1 MLLEGEASLHVDA
14 PPDVVY
20 ALVSDVTRTGE
31 WSPECY
37 RAKWLGGASGPAV
50 GARFRGWNRWR
61 LARWP
66 RTVEVL
72 SADPGRQFAF
82 RTVPDALT
90 SDSTTWHYQLQ
101 PEDGGTRL
109 TESYHI
115 TAPLRF
121 PATLV
126 QRLLLPHHAD
136 LRPHLGISLERIK
149 TIAEAAACA
158 QQAGLRRGATAGGQH
173 HEDRHGGGEPG

>member
-1 MLLEGEASLHVDA
+1 VLLEGQTSLHVDA

-37 RAKWLGGASGPAV
+37 RARWLGGACGPAV
-50 GARFRGWNRWR
+50 GARFRGWNRWG
-61 LARWP
+61 LVRWP

-72 SADPGRQFAF
+72 SADPGRQFTF
-82 RTVPDALT
+82 QTVPNALT
-90 SDSTTWHYQLQ
+90 LDSTTWRYQLQ

-109 TESYHI
+109 TERYHI

-136 LRPHLGISLERIK
+136 MRPHLRISLQRIK
-149 TIAEAAACA
+149 TIAEAAAGVPPSGSA
-158 QQAGLRRGATAGGQH
+158 SGRHRGRTA
-173 HEDRHGGGEPG
+173 P

>member
-1 MLLEGEASLHVDA
+1 MLLEGHTSLHVDA

-37 RAKWLGGASGPAV
+37 RARWLGGASGPAV
-50 GARFRGWNRWR
+50 GARFRGWNRWG
-61 LARWP
+61 LVRWP

-82 RTVPDALT
+82 QTVPDALT
-90 SDSTTWHYQLQ
+90 SDSTTWRYQLQ

-109 TESYHI
+109 TESYQI

-136 LRPHLGISLERIK
+136 MRPHLRISLERIK
-149 TIAEAAACA
+149 TIAEAAA
-158 QQAGLRRGATAGGQH
+158 GGPASGSASG
-173 HEDRHGGGEPG
+173 RHGGRTAP